1 MVVRRSVTGSFGVF
15 GGPGRHTSSTV
26 DTRSARLYSA
36 EMAALDGVKLQQSH
50 TWSLGDYSSIGS
62 RLSVVSE
69 QLCETAD
76 LRAPWTV
83 LDLATG
89 PGTTALAAARRGCRV
104 TGVDISEALLGR
116 ARARAAAEG
125 LAVYFGHEDAENLP
139 FETGSF
145 DAVMSTFGI
154 GFTPSPEAAAREA
167 MRVLRPGGRLAL
179 THWAP
184 GGANRAEEE
193 VIARFDEAGPP
204 SPWASES
211 GIRALFGSDVSDL
224 VVTER
229 DVVYRFDS
237 IGHFVDTAMTRF
249 GPFMRLVES
258 LSEEDRDRL
267 RTEMVAALGPFN
279 RSGDESMVM
288 PVPYLEVTA
297 TRR

>member
-1 MVVRRSVTGSFGVF
+1 MPGRSAQNYAPEMVV
-15 GGPGRHTSSTV
+15 
-26 DTRSARLYSA
+26 
-36 EMAALDGVKLQQSH
+36 LDGVKLQQSH
-50 TWSLGDYSSIGS
+50 TWSLGDYYTIGS

-76 LRAPWTV
+76 LRSPWAV
-83 LDLATG
+83 LDVATG

-104 TGVDISEALLGR
+104 TGVDISEALLNH

-125 LAVYFGHEDAENLP
+125 LEVTFAHEDAEDLS
-139 FETGSF
+139 FGTGSF

-154 GFTPSPEAAAREA
+154 GFTPSAEDAAREA
-167 MRVLRPGGRLAL
+167 VRVLRPGGRLAF

-184 GGANRAEEE
+184 KGVNLAEDE
-193 VIARFDEAGPP
+193 VVARFTEAGPE

-211 GIRALFGSDVSDL
+211 GIRALFGAEVSDL

-237 IGHFVDTAMTRF
+237 IWHFVDIAMTRF
-249 GPFMRLVES
+249 GPFMRLAQS
-258 LSEEDRDRL
+258 LPDEDRDRL
-267 RTEMVAALGPFN
+267 RTELVAALRPFN
-279 RSGDESMVM
+279 RSGDNSMVM

-297 TRR
+297 TRQ

>member
-1 MVVRRSVTGSFGVF
+1 
-15 GGPGRHTSSTV
+15 
-26 DTRSARLYSA
+26 
-36 EMAALDGVKLQQSH
+36 MAALDDVKLQQSH

-104 TGVDISEALLGR
+104 TGVDISEVLLER

-125 LAVYFGHEDAENLP
+125 LQVTFAHEDAENLP
-139 FETGSF
+139 YDAGTF

-154 GFTPSPEAAAREA
+154 GFTPSPEDVAREA

-184 GGANRAEEE
+184 GGANHAEAE
-193 VIARFDEAGPP
+193 VLARFSEPGPP
-204 SPWASES
+204 SPWESES
-211 GIRALFGSDVSDL
+211 GIRALFGDGVQDL

-229 DVVYRFDS
+229 EVVYRFDS
-237 IGHFVDTAMTRF
+237 IGHFVDTAMTLF

-258 LSEEDRDRL
+258 LSVEHRARL
-267 RTEMVAALGPFN
+267 RSELVAALGPFN
-279 RSGDESMVM
+279 RSGDDSMVM
-288 PVPYLEVTA
+288 PVPYLEATA
-297 TRR
+297 SRR